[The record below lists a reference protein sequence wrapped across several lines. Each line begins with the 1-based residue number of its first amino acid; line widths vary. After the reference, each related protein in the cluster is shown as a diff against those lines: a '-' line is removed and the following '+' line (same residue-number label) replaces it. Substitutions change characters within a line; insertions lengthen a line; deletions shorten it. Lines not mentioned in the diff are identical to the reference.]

1 MKKANDLYVLWKSDL
16 VDYWSLLSSYHSFDF
31 LGDNIQKHVL
41 LTSEEEIYLN
51 LNNLK
56 FTHVNNNIFSVFS
69 EIKKIKENSN
79 TKYLLYL
86 DNPNIICLD
95 NSFLE
100 YSNAG
105 VSIIDDK
112 FSIAFL
118 NLETLNFNNLEYQK
132 ENLKEIYLS
141 NKKSFVL
148 ASDANI
154 VENFCYVLNYSQQL
168 FIKRMFDN
176 GIDWSSFNAS
186 FVDVSNSEN
195 LKEKGIMSK
204 FLSLSSIQKNN
215 E

>member
-16 VDYWSLLSSYHSFDF
+16 IDYWSLLSSYHSFDF
-31 LGDNIQKHVL
+31 LGDKIQKHVL

-86 DNPNIICLD
+86 DNPNIVCLND
-95 NSFLE
+95 SFLE

-105 VSIIDDK
+105 VSIIDDN

-118 NLETLNFNNLEYQK
+118 NLETLDFDNLEYQK

-148 ASDANI
+148 ASDINI
-154 VENFCYVLNYSQQL
+154 IENFCYVLNYSQQL

-176 GIDWSSFNAS
+176 GIDWSAFNAS
-186 FVDVSNSEN
+186 FINVSNSEN